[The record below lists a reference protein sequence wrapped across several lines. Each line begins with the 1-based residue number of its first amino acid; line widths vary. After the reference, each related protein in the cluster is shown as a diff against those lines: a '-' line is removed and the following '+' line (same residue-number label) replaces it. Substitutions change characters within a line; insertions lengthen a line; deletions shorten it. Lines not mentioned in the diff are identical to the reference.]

1 MAEIL
6 EVISTVFQFIW
17 EHSFA
22 LNILLAIT
30 IVFFERR
37 DPKTIW
43 AWLLVLYFI
52 PVLGFVFYLFLG
64 ADMHKRKMFK
74 VKEIEDISDLKQVF
88 FKNYRCDTVTR
99 DDTHLQE
106 LLELVNRHT
115 YTIELIAKHMSNSGQ
130 STLEMI
136 DLLKKEGI
144 NV

>member
-37 DPKTIW
+37 DPKTFW

-52 PVLGFVFYLFLG
+52 PVLGILLYLLIG
-64 ADMHKRKMFK
+64 LDMRKTKMFK
-74 VKEIEDISDLKQVF
+74 NKELEDAIHLAVHKQ
-88 FKNYRCDTVTR
+88 KQR
-99 DDTHLQE
+99 D
-106 LLELVNRHT
+106 
-115 YTIELIAKHMSNSGQ
+115 
-130 STLEMI
+130 
-136 DLLKKEGI
+136 
-144 NV
+144 